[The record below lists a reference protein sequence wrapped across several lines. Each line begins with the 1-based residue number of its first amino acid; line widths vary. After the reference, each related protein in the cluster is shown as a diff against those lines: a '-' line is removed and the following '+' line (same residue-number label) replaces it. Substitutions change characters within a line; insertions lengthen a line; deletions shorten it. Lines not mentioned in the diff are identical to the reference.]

1 MRPGNIFLFLFH
13 TRCVVL
19 DELLQPPEN
28 ALPSFSMVFRGL
40 QISGESILRNADQRS
55 RPGFLRTAWMQSIH
69 SLGCEFP
76 ADDGLRRVVTTHPR
90 VHEQSRRIDLEIFAF
105 DVESLAIRADAVAA
119 PLAARTHVHG
129 RLRNM
134 VETILS
140 PPLRKLAG
148 IADRLKHTRRRRSNE
163 DLGDNSI
170 LIRRDSCSGHFLRS
184 SNQCSGISGE

>member
-19 DELLQPPEN
+19 HELLQPPED
-28 ALPSFSMVFRGL
+28 ALPSFSVLFRSL
-40 QISGESILRNADQRS
+40 EVTGESFLRDADQRS

-90 VHEQSRRIDLEIFAF
+90 VHEQSRRIDFEIFAL
-105 DVESLAIRADAVAA
+105 DVERLAIRTDAVAA
-119 PLAARTHVHG
+119 PLATRTHVHG
-129 RLRNM
+129 RLRDM

-148 IADRLKHTRRRRSNE
+148 IADGLEHARGRSRDE
-163 DLGDNSI
+163 DLGNNSI
-170 LIRRDSCSGHFLRS
+170 LIRRDSCSGHLLRS
-184 SNQCSGISGE
+184 WHQCSGISGE